1 MVAVTLAINAINGWN
16 RVAIGFRKFPSL

>member
-16 RVAIGFRKFPSL
+16 RVAIGFRKMPTA